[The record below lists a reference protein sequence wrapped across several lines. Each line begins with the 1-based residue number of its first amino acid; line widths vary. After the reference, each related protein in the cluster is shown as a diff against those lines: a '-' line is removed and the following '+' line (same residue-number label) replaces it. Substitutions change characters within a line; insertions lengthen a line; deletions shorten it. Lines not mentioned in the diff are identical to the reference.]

1 MTTALYAGS
10 FDPMT
15 RGHLDVIRRAA
26 KMFDHLYVGVLI
38 NYVKTP
44 MFTIEERV
52 EMIREEVKDL
62 PHVEVVSFDGL
73 VIDAAKKLG
82 VSVLVRGL
90 RAVTDFEYEIQMA
103 LLNRNLDRELDTIF
117 FATSLKYSYLSS
129 SIVKEVASYDGDIS
143 RFVTPNVERRVKEKL
158 EARKG
163 NS

>member
-1 MTTALYAGS
+1 MTNALYAGS
-10 FDPMT
+10 LDPMT

-26 KMFDHLYVGVLI
+26 KMFDRLYVGVLI

-44 MFTIEERV
+44 MFTTEERV

-62 PHVEVVSFDGL
+62 QNVEVVSFDGL
-73 VIDAAKKLG
+73 VIEAAKSLG

-103 LLNRNLDRELDTIF
+103 LLNRNLDRNLDTVF

-129 SIVKEVASYDGDIS
+129 SIVKEVASYNGDIS
-143 RFVTPNVERRVKEKL
+143 RFVTPNVERKIKEKL
-158 EARKG
+158 ALK
-163 NS
+163 